1 MQFLDPLNYM
11 TNNKKRVMVAMSGG
25 IDSSAVCLMLQDA
38 GYDVLGMTMRVWDLP
53 RQFDADDDTPRF
65 IREAQAL
72 AQRLGIKHHVVD
84 VRDAFRQ
91 SVVRYFCDEYANG
104 RTPNPC
110 VRCNRDFKFRILRE
124 QADANGCEFM
134 ATGHYVRTETLNG
147 HTYLL
152 TGDDARKDQ
161 SYFLWRVPESTLQR
175 CLFPLG
181 GLHKDQVRNYL
192 KQKGFELVAR
202 QGESMEVCFVEGDY
216 RDFLRAQCPDLEA
229 RVDGGAYVD
238 ETGRRLGLHRGV
250 PFYTV
255 GQRKGLGIA
264 LGHPAY
270 VLRLNAEKNT
280 IVLGEEQA
288 LQTSCFF
295 VEDWQAVCEPRFF
308 EEEHLSVRIRYHS
321 NSMPCR
327 VKRLDDGRLL
337 VRTLEPVSA
346 VTPGQSAVFYVGNRL
361 VAGSVIASQKGI
373 GQYAACED

>member
-1 MQFLDPLNYM
+1 M
-11 TNNKKRVMVAMSGG
+11 TEKKKRVMVAMSGG

-38 GYDVLGMTMRVWDLP
+38 GYEVLGMTMRVWDLP
-53 RQFDADDDTPRF
+53 RQFEAGDDMPRF

-72 AQRLGIKHHVVD
+72 AARLGIEHHVVD

-91 SVVRYFCDEYANG
+91 SVVRYFCEEYIHG

-124 QADANGCEFM
+124 QADAHDCPYM
-134 ATGHYVRTETLNG
+134 ATGHYVRTEEHDG

-161 SYFLWRVPESTLQR
+161 SYFLWRVPEQTLQR

-181 GLHKDQVRNYL
+181 GLQKTHVREYL
-192 KQKGFELVAR
+192 KKKGFEIVAR

-216 RDFLRAQCPDLEA
+216 RDFLREQCPDLEKHVA
-229 RVDGGAYVD
+229 GGAFVN
-238 ETGRRLGLHRGV
+238 ETGQRLGLHRGV

-280 IVLGEEQA
+280 IVLGEESA

-308 EEEHLSVRIRYHS
+308 SEKSLSVRIRYHCDS
-321 NSMPCR
+321 QPCR
-327 VKRLDDGRLL
+327 VQRLDDGRLL
-337 VRTLEPVSA
+337 VRTDEPVSA

-361 VAGSVIASQKGI
+361 VAGAVIGAQKGI
-373 GQYAACED
+373 GLYANP

>member
-1 MQFLDPLNYM
+1 
-11 TNNKKRVMVAMSGG
+11 
-25 IDSSAVCLMLQDA
+25 
-38 GYDVLGMTMRVWDLP
+38 
-53 RQFDADDDTPRF
+53 
-65 IREAQAL
+65 
-72 AQRLGIKHHVVD
+72 
-84 VRDAFRQ
+84 
-91 SVVRYFCDEYANG
+91 
-104 RTPNPC
+104 
-110 VRCNRDFKFRILRE
+110 
-124 QADANGCEFM
+124 
-134 ATGHYVRTETLNG
+134 
-147 HTYLL
+147 
-152 TGDDARKDQ
+152 
-161 SYFLWRVPESTLQR
+161 
-175 CLFPLG
+175 
-181 GLHKDQVRNYL
+181 
-192 KQKGFELVAR
+192 
-202 QGESMEVCFVEGDY
+202 MEVCFVEGDY

-321 NSMPCR
+321 NSMPCH

-337 VRTLEPVSA
+337 VRTLDPVSA

>member
-1 MQFLDPLNYM
+1 M
-11 TNNKKRVMVAMSGG
+11 TDNKKRVMVAMSGG

-38 GYDVLGMTMRVWDLP
+38 GYEVLGMTMRVWDLP
-53 RQFDADDDTPRF
+53 RQFDADDDVPRF

-134 ATGHYVRTETLNG
+134 ATGHYVRTEILNG

-161 SYFLWRVPESTLQR
+161 SYFLWRVPETTLQR

-181 GLHKDQVRNYL
+181 GLQKDQVRDYL

-308 EEEHLSVRIRYHS
+308 EEHLSVRIRYHS
-321 NSMPCR
+321 NSMPCH

-337 VRTLEPVSA
+337 VRTLDPVSA

>member
-1 MQFLDPLNYM
+1 M
-11 TNNKKRVMVAMSGG
+11 TDNKKRVMVAMSGG

-38 GYDVLGMTMRVWDLP
+38 GYEVLGMTMRVWDLP
-53 RQFDADDDTPRF
+53 RQFDADDDVPRF

-84 VRDAFRQ
+84 VRDTFRQ

-181 GLHKDQVRNYL
+181 GLQKDQVRDYL
-192 KQKGFELVAR
+192 KQKGLELVAR

-238 ETGRRLGLHRGV
+238 ETGRRLGFHRGV

-321 NSMPCR
+321 NSMSCR

>member
-1 MQFLDPLNYM
+1 M
-11 TNNKKRVMVAMSGG
+11 TDNKKRVMVAMSGG

-38 GYDVLGMTMRVWDLP
+38 GYEVLGMTMRVWDLP
-53 RQFDADDDTPRF
+53 RQFDADDDVPRF

-84 VRDAFRQ
+84 VRDTFRQ
-91 SVVRYFCDEYANG
+91 SVVRYFCDEYVNG

-181 GLHKDQVRNYL
+181 GLQKDQVRDYL

-216 RDFLRAQCPDLEA
+216 RNFLRAQCPDLEA

>member
-1 MQFLDPLNYM
+1 
-11 TNNKKRVMVAMSGG
+11 MVAMSGG
-25 IDSSAVCLMLQDA
+25 IDSSAVCLMLQEA
-38 GYDVLGMTMRVWDLP
+38 GYEVFGMTMRVWDLP
-53 RQFDADDDTPRF
+53 RQFDAGEDTPRF

-72 AQRLGIKHHVVD
+72 AGRLGILHQVVD
-84 VRDAFRQ
+84 VRNEFKH
-91 SVVRYFCDEYANG
+91 SVVKYFCEEYANG

-110 VRCNRDFKFRILRE
+110 VRCNRDFKFRILQE
-124 QADANGCEFM
+124 QADANDCEYM
-134 ATGHYVRTETLNG
+134 ATGHYVRTEEHQG

-161 SYFLWRVPESTLQR
+161 SYFLWRVPESTLRR

-181 GLHKDQVRNYL
+181 GLHKDQVKRYL
-192 KQKGFELVAR
+192 KDKGFEVVAR

-216 RDFLRAQCPDLEA
+216 RDFLREQCPELSA

-238 ETGRRLGLHRGV
+238 QTGRRLGTHHGV

-280 IVLGEEQA
+280 IVLGEERE
-288 LQTSCFF
+288 LSTSCFF
-295 VEDWQAVCEPRFF
+295 TEDWAAVSPEDFF
-308 EEEHLSVRIRYHS
+308 REKQLSVRIRYHS
-321 NSMPCR
+321 DSQPCH
-327 VKRLDDGRLL
+327 VERLEDGRLL
-337 VRTLEPVSA
+337 VRTDQTVSA

-361 VAGSVIASQKGI
+361 VGGSVIASQKGI
-373 GQYAACED
+373 GAYAAPAQKK